1 MPDLEPERHYRLGP
15 LERRG
20 YVAGWRA
27 GQVGLVATTVCLAA
41 LVLAVSSASP
51 AVVVAALLVVGGVVG
66 ATVPLRGRS
75 ADEWI
80 PSLAAHLRRRG
91 QRRILDIDV
100 IEATIDGRSVGVV
113 RHRSGAL
120 SCTLALDS
128 SGISLLDQA
137 TRTRRVEGMSA
148 ALGGLA
154 REGGCVDRVGWS
166 ASARAIS
173 SAGLLADLRRRGE
186 LGTPAASAY
195 RSVIEAVV
203 PAAVER
209 QILLSLRTPAGRG
222 PTGEPARIRAL
233 LEEMTNVASALTDA
247 GHRPARPLNS
257 TELAEQLGRRGARAE
272 GGSHLILEAE
282 ARFGAL
288 RVTDRS
294 VVTWWVAEWPRHDVT
309 AELLAPLLLADHHRT
324 VAVVMEPV
332 RPSAALRRAAAA
344 KTSQVADAE
353 IRRRAGFLADR
364 SQQRRGALGAARAAE
379 LVDGHGSLRLAGFLA
394 VEVVEDEDL
403 DGVVAETELAAAQAR
418 LVLRRLQG
426 DHSRGLVAT
435 LPLCGGLP

>member
-173 SAGLLADLRRRGE
+173 STGLLADLRRRGE

-209 QILLSLRTPAGRG
+209 QILLSLRTPAARG
-222 PTGEPARIRAL
+222 AAGEPVRIRAL

-247 GHRPARPLNS
+247 GHRPARPLSS
-257 TELAEQLGRRGARAE
+257 TELAEQLGRRGAHAE
-272 GGSHLILEAE
+272 AGLGLEDE

-364 SQQRRGALGAARAAE
+364 SQQRRGAHVAEREAE

-394 VEVVEDEDL
+394 VEVAEDEDL

-435 LPLCGGLP
+435 LPLCAGLP